1 MEISIHP
8 PRGGRDPAGRGCGWS
23 QCHFNP
29 PSPWGE
35 GPFVGLVM
43 SFGFYFNPPSPWGE
57 GRFLDNLPDFLM
69 SISIHPPRG
78 GRDDILAGVVHAAL
92 ISIHPPRGGRDDLAF
107 F

>member
-23 QCHFNP
+23 QCH
-29 PSPWGE
+29 
-35 GPFVGLVM
+35 
-43 SFGFYFNPPSPWGE
+43 FNPPSPWGE